1 VVTRV
6 GQNAGMIFDDFQAR
20 HGEPID
26 PLPVPGEA
34 MELFEKLLPSA
45 LLTHWRDVGWAGWA
59 DGLLWTV
66 DPREL
71 DGVPGDW
78 LGSDVQDAAVIART
92 AFCDLFIFAEGAIHY
107 VDVHRGG
114 STQITPDVEVLMDG
128 LLVNDVF
135 VGNGLQGDVYAEAL
149 PRLGPPSHDT
159 CYAFVPALALG
170 GPGTAASIQRADLRE
185 QLTYLAQVHGGST
198 AQA

>member
-1 VVTRV
+1 
-6 GQNAGMIFDDFQAR
+6 MIFDDFQAR

-26 PLPVPGEA
+26 PRPVPGDA
-34 MELFEKLLPSA
+34 MELFGKLLPSA
-45 LLTHWRDVGWAGWA
+45 LLTHWRDVGWAGWG

-78 LGSDVQDAAVIART
+78 LGADVQDAAVILRT
-92 AFCDLFIFAEGAIHY
+92 AFGDLFVWAEGAVHY
-107 VDVHRGG
+107 VDVQRGG

-135 VGNGLQGDVYAEAL
+135 VGSGLQGDVFAEAL
-149 PRLGPPSHDT
+149 PRLGPPSHED
-159 CYAFVPALALG
+159 CYAFDPALALG
-170 GPGTAASIQRADLRE
+170 GPGTAASIRRAGLRE
-185 QLTYLAQVHGGST
+185 QLAYLAQVHGGST
-198 AQA
+198 QQA